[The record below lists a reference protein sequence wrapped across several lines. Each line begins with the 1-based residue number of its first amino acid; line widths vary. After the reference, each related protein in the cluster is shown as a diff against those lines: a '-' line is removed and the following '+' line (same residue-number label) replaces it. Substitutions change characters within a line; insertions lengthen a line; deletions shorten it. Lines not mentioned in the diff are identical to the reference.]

1 MDTTPSGMET
11 NTEKGSS
18 LLINDLLAGIST
30 AHGPSRIASSLRGI
44 TSYGGPPK
52 PQRLRVPGTLKW
64 TPKIGQVAKLRIAST
79 INRNTEVINHV
90 KETQNTSPG
99 V

>member
-1 MDTTPSGMET
+1 MVSRSLFRIMVLYH
-11 NTEKGSS
+11 S
-18 LLINDLLAGIST
+18 LLTSSS
-30 AHGPSRIASSLRGI
+30 PRRVIARM
-44 TSYGGPPK
+44 
-52 PQRLRVPGTLKW
+52 LKW